1 MTIALGKNTIASELL
16 GSIVE
21 RIERIRADKK
31 QLGLDEA
38 EVMAEA
44 KAQGLVPAAIRYV
57 VKVRAMKPHD
67 RQESEALRDIYLHA
81 MGMDQEPPLFRA
93 VGLMSVDLNVRDQ
106 VIEAMRKFVPPG
118 GEIIVKVDG
127 RAERLWRDK
136 DGEVYNETVAE
147 REPEEKPAKK
157 PRRPAKA
164 PVPDV
169 DDAGAEA
176 LGRQA
181 ARENRPIIENP
192 FPFGDGR
199 RARFDEGWRR
209 ETGGDGMG
217 GDVVD
222 ISRRGRPS

>member
-1 MTIALGKNTIASELL
+1 MNVAIGRNTIAGELL

-67 RQESEALRDIYLHA
+67 RQEADALRDIYLHA

-93 VGLMSVDLNVRDQ
+93 VGLFDVDVNVREQ
-106 VIEAMRKFVPPG
+106 VIEAMKKFVPPT
-118 GEIIVKVDG
+118 GEIVIKVG
-127 RAERLWRDK
+127 GVAERLWRDK
-136 DGEVYNETVAE
+136 SGEVLTETVAE
-147 REPEEKPAKK
+147 LEPSEKPEKK
-157 PRRPAKA
+157 PRRGKA
-164 PVPDV
+164 DKPPVPDV
-169 DDAGAEA
+169 DDAGAEE

-181 ARENRPIIENP
+181 ARDNKPIIENP
-192 FPFGDGR
+192 FPFGDRR
-199 RARFDEGWRR
+199 RARFDEGWRD
-209 ETGGDGMG
+209 ESGGDGMG
-217 GDVVD
+217 ADD
-222 ISRRGRPS
+222 